1 MQITHIVLKHTAC
14 QKSGVA
20 MFFPSLAGRRCE
32 PEVMDQPSLDP
43 RDHVQALR
51 GLARINRLSASDRIL
66 WSRIAGVA
74 RDCSDRPLR
83 VLDVASGGGD
93 VAIRLWRRAQRANLR
108 MEIFGAD
115 ASMTAVEHAQTNAQS
130 AGAAVEF
137 FQLDVVRSEL
147 PEGFDVI
154 TSSLF
159 LHHLHEEHAVALLRK
174 MGQAARRMM
183 LINDLLRCRTGHLLA
198 WFGGRLLSR
207 SPVVHA
213 DAPASVA
220 AAFTMDE
227 ARLLAEKAGLPSATF
242 EWRWP
247 WRFLLAWSKLP

>member
-1 MQITHIVLKHTAC
+1 MPKPI
-14 QKSGVA
+14 
-20 MFFPSLAGRRCE
+20 FFASIGQRHCE
-32 PEVMDQPSLDP
+32 PELMDQPGLDANA
-43 RDHVQALR
+43 HVQALR

-66 WSRIAGVA
+66 WSRIAELA
-74 RDCSDRPLR
+74 RAYPDRAIR

-93 VAIRLWRRAQRANLR
+93 VPIRLWRRAQRAKLR
-108 MEIFGAD
+108 IEICGAD
-115 ASMTAVEHAQTNAQS
+115 ASRTAVEHARKNAQC

-137 FQLDVVRSEL
+137 FQMDVLRGAL

-159 LHHLHEEHAVALLRK
+159 LHHLREGDAVTLLGN
-174 MGQAARRMM
+174 MGRAARRLV
-183 LINDLLRCRTGHLLA
+183 LINDLLRCRIGHVLA
-198 WFGGRLLSR
+198 WSVARLIST

-227 ARLLAEKAGLPSATF
+227 ARSLAERAGLAGATLA
-242 EWRWP
+242 WRWP

>member
-1 MQITHIVLKHTAC
+1 MQTTSCYEAHRMP
-14 QKSGVA
+14 KS
-20 MFFPSLAGRRCE
+20 MFFASLGQRRCE
-32 PEVMDQPSLDP
+32 PELMDQPGLDANA
-43 RDHVQALR
+43 HVQALR

-66 WSRIAGVA
+66 WGRIAELA
-74 RDCSDRPLR
+74 RACPDRALR

-93 VAIRLWRRAQRANLR
+93 VPIRLWRRAQRAKLR
-108 MEIFGAD
+108 IEFCGAD
-115 ASMTAVEHAQTNAQS
+115 ASTTAVDHARKNAQC

-137 FQLDVVRSEL
+137 FQLDVLHAAL

-159 LHHLHEEHAVALLRK
+159 LHHLHEDDAVTLLRN
-174 MGQAARRMM
+174 MGSATRRLL
-183 LINDLLRCRTGHLLA
+183 LINDLVRCRIGHVLA
-198 WFGGRLLSR
+198 WTIARLIST

-220 AAFTMDE
+220 AAFTMEE
-227 ARLLAEKAGLPSATF
+227 ARSLAARAGLASATLA
-242 EWRWP
+242 WRWP

>member
-1 MQITHIVLKHTAC
+1 MLFTSIAR
-14 QKSGVA
+14 
-20 MFFPSLAGRRCE
+20 RRCA
-32 PEVMDQPSLDP
+32 PELMDQPGLDP
-43 RDHVQALR
+43 HAHVQALR

-66 WSRIAGVA
+66 WSRIAGLA
-74 RDCSDRPLR
+74 HASPDRVLR
-83 VLDVASGGGD
+83 VLDIATGGGD
-93 VAIRLWRRAQRANLR
+93 VPIRLWRRAQAAKLR
-108 MEIFGAD
+108 IEMFGAD
-115 ASMTAVEHAQTNAQS
+115 ASTTAVEHAQKNAQN

-137 FQLDVVRSEL
+137 FQRDVVRDEL
-147 PEGFDVI
+147 PAGFDVI

-159 LHHLHEEHAVALLRK
+159 LHHLHEDQAVMLLQK
-174 MGQAARRMM
+174 MARAARRMV
-183 LINDLLRCRTGHLLA
+183 LVNDLLRCRTGHLLA

-227 ARLLAEKAGLPSATF
+227 ARLLAATAGLSGATF